1 MRTIIVASL
10 GLNAVLVAALA
21 YYSVHGSKPQPVEVP
36 SPVSAGTA
44 PAVRSHMPA
53 IVRVNNGDDFHWQ
66 DVEST
71 DFKQYMANL
80 RAIGCPEETIRDL
93 IVAEVNKMF
102 APRFMALA
110 AETQRFEHWGRRSKS
125 RDALTTQL
133 RGLQEERRALL
144 RELLGINDDPH
155 ARWANVDFDRL
166 REEGKYSFLSAEKQE
181 QVRAIME
188 KYQQQLEAR
197 NAGRGDLM
205 VAGDQSKLLREQRQ
219 QELAQLLSP
228 EELKE
233 LSLRDSNT
241 ADSVRSR
248 FGSVDISEAEYRKL
262 YDLRKAYEEAQGAVA
277 DYSDPEKMR
286 QRSEARK
293 LLEESY
299 KTALGEDRWTEL
311 QRQQDPTWRG
321 LTEVAQQNNLSQSVI
336 EQAWQSQRQTGEQ
349 ITRVLEDRT
358 IPREQRDGLVQ
369 QLTSEYDRNL
379 RNLLGDQAY
388 QNYKQNNRE
397 FMFTGGG
404 GDAFSFVTTSPD
416 GSARSLSIGDGIK
429 TKVIQRPAPI
439 PR

>member
-10 GLNAVLVAALA
+10 GLNAVLIAALA
-21 YYSVHGSKPQPVEVP
+21 YYSVHGSKPSRPTEAP
-36 SPVSAGTA
+36 PPGAAEG
-44 PAVRSHMPA
+44 PAVPVRPRGPA
-53 IVRVNNGDDFHWQ
+53 IVSVNSGDDFQWQ

-93 IVAEVNKMF
+93 IIAEVNKMF
-102 APRFMALA
+102 APRFAALA

-125 RDALTTQL
+125 RDGLTTQL
-133 RGLQEERRALL
+133 RGLHEDRRALL

-155 ARWANVDFDRL
+155 ARWANIDFDRL

-188 KYQQQLEAR
+188 KYQQQLDQS
-197 NAGRGDLM
+197 RGDLA
-205 VAGDQSKLLREQRQ
+205 VSSDQSKLLREQRQ

-248 FGSVDISEAEYRKL
+248 FGSVDITEAEYRKL
-262 YDLRKAYEEAQGAVA
+262 FDLRKAYEDAQGAVA
-277 DYSDPEKMR
+277 DYSSPEKMR

-293 LLEESY
+293 QLEEGY
-299 KTALGEDRWTEL
+299 KTALGEERWTEL

-321 LTEVAQQNNLSQSVI
+321 LTEIAQQNNISQPVI

-349 ITRVLEDRT
+349 IMRILEDRS
-358 IPREQRDGLVQ
+358 IPREQRDALVQ
-369 QLTSEYDRNL
+369 QLTGEYDRNL
-379 RNLLGDQAY
+379 RSLLGDQAY

-397 FMFTGGG
+397 FMFTSGG

-416 GSARSLSIGDGIK
+416 GGAGSLSIGGGVK
-429 TKVIQRPAPI
+429 TKVIQRAPVI
-439 PR
+439 AK